1 MASDAQIRANR
12 ANAQK
17 STGPRTSAGKDGS
30 RLNATTH
37 NITGTVSL
45 RSGPEKDAFDAYFE
59 RLMPDFHATTDLEYE
74 LASRVIDV
82 MFRLARISILE
93 GNILSVE
100 TSEAAI
106 NEAPAAADTNSAAAD
121 TNNAAAGIDQ
131 AIAQAKTF
139 IRESRTISNLSL
151 YEQRLSRTLRNAL
164 ATLDQL
170 RNQKPK
176 KGAAYPRP
184 TIVRWVDENGNDTLS
199 PVIVPPLETDS
210 ANMTAQPGTRL
221 GVVRGPGKVFGFVFS
236 KPETGPARPVLARP
250 KVEIAA

>member
-17 STGPRTSAGKDGS
+17 SPGPKTPEGKANS
-30 RLNATTH
+30 RFNATSH

-45 RSGPEKDAFDAYFE
+45 RSGPEKAAFDAYFE
-59 RLMPDFHATTDLEYE
+59 RLIPDFHATTDLEHE

-106 NEAPAAADTNSAAAD
+106 SEAPATAGTNNATAGSNNAAGTNSAAAD

-151 YEQRLSRTLRNAL
+151 YEQRLSRTLRNDL
-164 ATLDQL
+164 ATLNQL
-170 RNQKPK
+170 RSQRLPK
-176 KGAAYPRP
+176 GLAYPRP
-184 TIVRWVDENGNDTLS
+184 TVIRWVDDEGNDTLS
-199 PVIVPPLETDS
+199 PIPIAPL
-210 ANMTAQPGTRL
+210 API
-221 GVVRGPGKVFGFVFS
+221 GFVFS
-236 KPETGPARPVLARP
+236 HPKTGPARPVLARP

>member
-17 STGPRTSAGKDGS
+17 SPGPKTPEGKANS
-30 RLNATTH
+30 RFNATSH

-45 RSGPEKDAFDAYFE
+45 RSGPEKAAFDAYFE
-59 RLMPDFHATTDLEYE
+59 RLIPDFHATTDLEHE

-93 GNILSVE
+93 GNILCVE

-151 YEQRLSRTLRNAL
+151 YEQRLSRTLRNDL
-164 ATLDQL
+164 ATLNQL
-170 RNQKPK
+170 RSQRLPK
-176 KGAAYPRP
+176 GLAYPRP
-184 TIVRWVDENGNDTLS
+184 TVIRWVDDEGNDTLS
-199 PVIVPPLETDS
+199 PIPIAPL
-210 ANMTAQPGTRL
+210 API
-221 GVVRGPGKVFGFVFS
+221 GFVFS
-236 KPETGPARPVLARP
+236 HPKTGPARPVLARP

>member
-17 STGPRTSAGKDGS
+17 STGARTSAGKDRS
-30 RLNATTH
+30 RLNASSH

-59 RLMPDFHATTDLEYE
+59 RLIPDFNATTDLEYE

-82 MFRLARISILE
+82 MFRLARISTLE
-93 GNILSVE
+93 GNILALDVAIND
-100 TSEAAI
+100 AAI
-106 NEAPAAADTNSAAAD
+106 SETPSAAG
-121 TNNAAAGIDQ
+121 TNNDAAGTNN

-151 YEQRLSRTLRNAL
+151 YEQRLSRTLSNDL
-164 ATLDQL
+164 ATL
-170 RNQKPK
+170 NQIRSPK
-176 KGAAYPRP
+176 LPKGLAYPRP
-184 TIVRWVDENGNDTLS
+184 TVIRWVDDDGNDTLS
-199 PVIVPPLETDS
+199 PIPIAPL
-210 ANMTAQPGTRL
+210 API
-221 GVVRGPGKVFGFVFS
+221 GFVFS
-236 KPETGPARPVLARP
+236 SPKTGPARPVLARP

>member
-1 MASDAQIRANR
+1 MASDSQIRANR

-17 STGPRTSAGKDGS
+17 STGARTSAGKDRS
-30 RLNATTH
+30 RLNATSH

-45 RSGPEKDAFDAYFE
+45 RSGAEKDAFDAYFE
-59 RLMPDFHATTDLEYE
+59 RLIPDFHATTDLEYE

-106 NEAPAAADTNSAAAD
+106 NEAPATAGA
-121 TNNAAAGIDQ
+121 NNAAAGIDQ
-131 AIAQAKTF
+131 AIAEAKTF

>member
-17 STGPRTSAGKDGS
+17 STGARTPAGKDRS
-30 RLNATTH
+30 RLNATSH

-45 RSGPEKDAFDAYFE
+45 RSGPEKAAFDAYFE
-59 RLMPDFHATTDLEYE
+59 RLIPDFHTTTDLEYE

-100 TSEAAI
+100 ISEA
-106 NEAPAAADTNSAAAD
+106 PSAAGSNNAAGTNND
-121 TNNAAAGIDQ
+121 AAGTNNAAAGIDQ

-151 YEQRLSRTLRNAL
+151 YEQRLSRTLRNDL
-164 ATLDQL
+164 ATLNQL
-170 RNQKPK
+170 RSPK
-176 KGAAYPRP
+176 LPKSLAYPRP
-184 TIVRWVDENGNDTLS
+184 TVIRWVDDDGNDTLS
-199 PVIVPPLETDS
+199 PIPIAPL
-210 ANMTAQPGTRL
+210 API
-221 GVVRGPGKVFGFVFS
+221 GFVFS
-236 KPETGPARPVLARP
+236 SPKTGPARPVLARP